1 MDLSRVTW
9 RKASYSN
16 SDGGNCVEV
25 GVWRK
30 ASYSGSDGGDC
41 VEVGAWRKASYSG
54 ANGGECVEVGAAGRA
69 VAVRD
74 SKDPQG
80 PKLAFAPDA
89 WEAFIR
95 EVKAGGFDLA

>member
-1 MDLSRVTW
+1 MDLSHVTWRKASYSNSQGGGCVEVGVW

-25 GVWRK
+25 ARGLPAV
-30 ASYSGSDGGDC
+30 
-41 VEVGAWRKASYSG
+41 
-54 ANGGECVEVGAAGRA
+54 

-80 PKLAFAPDA
+80 PKLAFAPGE
-89 WEAFIR
+89 WETFTR
-95 EVKAGGFDLA
+95 KVKAGDFDLA